1 MLGRHEV
8 TNKAY
13 EPRHAVTDPTP
24 ENTPLLS
31 RVGLKA
37 GGLVL
42 EYLDMIQE
50 GQQAWDKMYNT
61 AMDPATYIDDPEK
74 HDAQQAARDNLAQ
87 YFMNQAILHS

>member
-42 EYLDMIQE
+42 EYLVMIQE
-50 GQQAWDKMYNT
+50 GQQAWDKMYN
-61 AMDPATYIDDPEK
+61 ATL
-74 HDAQQAARDNLAQ
+74 NLLAQ
-87 YFMNQAILHS
+87 HTLSLVRLLLSLQVAY